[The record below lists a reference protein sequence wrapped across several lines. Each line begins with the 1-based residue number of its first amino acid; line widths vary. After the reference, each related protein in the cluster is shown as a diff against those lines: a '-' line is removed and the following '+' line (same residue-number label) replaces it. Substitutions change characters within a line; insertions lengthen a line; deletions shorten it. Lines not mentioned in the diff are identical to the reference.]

1 MNKVE
6 LPDGIQVKPGVMPMV
21 AMLTNPLS
29 SANIQRLPEIREVIN
44 RSHNVIHFE
53 MNTIADIDEGLSLF
67 ARAQPSMLI
76 INGGDGTVGMVL
88 QALLYR
94 NPFKIIPPIAILPCG
109 KTNMTGADLGLT
121 GSPIKILKKLL
132 KLVHTKDSSAKI
144 VTRHMIEVDLG
155 DGKCARVGTFFGAAG
170 IVQSVLWCRNNI
182 YPKKWPAFF
191 AHFVTFG
198 VLLGASANL
207 VLKDQIA
214 VGEDMDIYIQ
224 GGGRLTGQYS
234 ALSCT
239 TLDDLILGARPY
251 ASFGSGGLRFGCVSH
266 GGSNMLRAIM
276 GLITGRFSKGNV
288 KGVQVRRSNMIRIKT
303 AGHVMLDGEIL
314 KVMSNIPIILKGDKN
329 LSFVSLIK

>member
-1 MNKVE
+1 MNRVNAFKGTQKNSVT
-6 LPDGIQVKPGVMPMV
+6 MPLV
-21 AMLTNPLS
+21 AVLTNPLS
-29 SANIQRLPEIREVIN
+29 SANKKRLPEIRRIIDK
-44 RSHNVIHFE
+44 SLNVIHFE
-53 MNTIADIDEGLSLF
+53 MNTIADIGEGLALF

-94 NPFKIIPPIAILPCG
+94 NPFKIVPPIAILPGG
-109 KTNMTGADLGLT
+109 KTNMTGADLGLI
-121 GSPIKILKKLL
+121 GSPTKILNKLL
-132 KLVHTKDSSAKI
+132 KLVHSKDISANI

-182 YPKKWPAFF
+182 YPRKWPQFI

-214 VGEDMDIYIQ
+214 DGENMDIYIQ
-224 GGGRLTGQYS
+224 GGGRLSGRYS

-239 TLDDLILGARPY
+239 TLDELVLGAKPY
-251 ASFGSGGLRFGCVSH
+251 ANFGSGGLRFGCVSQ
-266 GGSNMLRAIM
+266 GGANMLRAII
-276 GLITGRFSKGNV
+276 GLITGRFSKGHI
-288 KGVQVRRSNMIRIKT
+288 KGVQVRRSDMIRIKT

-314 KVMSNIPIILKGDKN
+314 KVMPNIPIILKGDKN
-329 LSFVSLIK
+329 LSFVSFIK